1 MTTIRRTAFVAAA
14 ALALVPLA
22 APQFRQILKV
32 VGVGAAVKQFGP
44 QINKEFNKLLNHTD
58 TAQSSTKVVPI
69 LTVGLST
76 STAVGAAQV
85 MGPKAQVDKVE
96 AVAQPSAEL
105 FGREFRI
112 RGFIPVSSR
121 DVLKDI
127 KRVDNVAVTGVMD
140 IKL

>member
-1 MTTIRRTAFVAAA
+1 MKPYKKIWITFVGLFVIASI
-14 ALALVPLA
+14 A
-22 APQFRQILKV
+22 APQIKEAIKI

-44 QINKEFNKLLNHTD
+44 QINTQFNKLMSHKD
-58 TAQSSTKVVPI
+58 TANQTTRVVPI

-76 STAVGAAQV
+76 SAAVGAAQV
-85 MGPKAQVDKVE
+85 MGPKRQVDKVA

-112 RGFIPVSSR
+112 RGFIPVSSK

-140 IKL
+140 LKL